1 MLGGG
6 GCHNS
11 SSSSSSTWGSA
22 VGLHCRLHSFVKQ
35 VLIQQLVPSGALVCD
50 LFCGRGTD
58 MANWTQVEIG
68 KYVGVDLSASALE
81 DAREQ
86 WEKEGQPFPATFC
99 ELDPCMANLKE
110 NLKED
115 RLPADVVC
123 CFAHLQDCFTSED
136 RVQRLLKNVSS
147 LLMPGGYFFGATPDS
162 STIWYKY
169 QKAVEEAM
177 KAGSLRVN
185 GTLPRVRT
193 ELYNISFED
202 DRFHEY
208 GSKYQ
213 LRFSDDAGLPMQ
225 AQLLVHF
232 PSLIRLAEEVGLEFL
247 EIQNLTEFY
256 EEYCIPFSDCLQ
268 SNCGI
273 LVDAKGPPIV
283 DAKGRLSQ
291 VAQDVLSMH
300 VFLLFSPNVVCAG
313 LYTTFIFRKAGHRAQ
328 GGNARGLTPV
338 LATEDDIC
346 TERKQQFPPHHI
358 DDSEQKQLQLEEPK
372 AADVPSTRDLQLHV
386 KSAEFQSEQ
395 MLETSVHRISTLR
408 ISIRRHNRTS
418 DKQNALV
425 RSSENQQA
433 VKDPNSHE
441 QDTEI
446 GEALQKDSQIQDFTR
461 KKRRSRS
468 ARITKNAF
476 SSVPTTEETQVHGG
490 CPAASTIDHQLDR
503 APMLMLETNASP
515 ELSVSIP
522 MDGSEGVAQLCELQ
536 PNQSIEIKIDKQAGT
551 SIISDNLATT
561 SCKESFPTACNVK
574 EVKCDRRT
582 RQMNRG
588 LELPR
593 DSSVQVEPRVTR
605 TRSLNNSLKKV
616 SMAQRG
622 AERPSDFKCQ
632 GAHTSPLDVGKL
644 PEEPV
649 QVHKK
654 SKRKTRK
661 R

>member
-1 MLGGG
+1 MPDSYNINWFLNEEPLGTSNNLEKLPVYCRSIFYWGKCLTVSCMLGDL
-6 GCHNS
+6 C
-11 SSSSSSTWGSA
+11 GS
-22 VGLHCRLHSFVKQ
+22 K
-35 VLIQQLVPSGALVCD
+35 
-50 LFCGRGTD
+50 
-58 MANWTQVEIG
+58 
-68 KYVGVDLSASALE
+68 
-81 DAREQ
+81 
-86 WEKEGQPFPATFC
+86 
-99 ELDPCMANLKE
+99 
-110 NLKED
+110 
-115 RLPADVVC
+115 
-123 CFAHLQDCFTSED
+123 
-136 RVQRLLKNVSS
+136 SS
-147 LLMPGGYFFGATPDS
+147 L
-162 STIWYKY
+162 K
-169 QKAVEEAM
+169 Q
-177 KAGSLRVN
+177 
-185 GTLPRVRT
+185 
-193 ELYNISFED
+193 
-202 DRFHEY
+202 
-208 GSKYQ
+208 
-213 LRFSDDAGLPMQ
+213 
-225 AQLLVHF
+225 
-232 PSLIRLAEEVGLEFL
+232 
-247 EIQNLTEFY
+247 
-256 EEYCIPFSDCLQ
+256 
-268 SNCGI
+268 
-273 LVDAKGPPIV
+273 
-283 DAKGRLSQ
+283 
-291 VAQDVLSMH
+291 
-300 VFLLFSPNVVCAG
+300 VVCAG
-313 LYTTFIFRKAGHRAQ
+313 LYTTFIFRKAGHHAQ

-338 LATEDDIC
+338 LATEDDIR

-358 DDSEQKQLQLEEPK
+358 DDSKQKQLQLEEPK

-418 DKQNALV
+418 DKQNASV

-433 VKDPNSHE
+433 VKDPTSHE

-446 GEALQKDSQIQDFTR
+446 GEALQKDSQSQDFTR

-476 SSVPTTEETQVHGG
+476 SSVLTTEETQVHGG

-503 APMLMLETNASP
+503 APMLMLEAKASP
-515 ELSVSIP
+515 ELSISIP
-522 MDGSEGVAQLCELQ
+522 MDGSKGVAQLCELQ

-588 LELPR
+588 LELPG
-593 DSSVQVEPRVTR
+593 DSSVQLEPRVTR
-605 TRSLNNSLKKV
+605 TRSLNNSLKEV

-632 GAHTSPLDVGKL
+632 GPHTSPHDVGKL

-654 SKRKTRK
+654 SKRKARK